1 MRGRAGPRAA
11 GGEAVDLGLQDKLV
25 IVTGAAQG
33 IGEALARGFAAEGC
47 RLALM
52 DYEPAALRRV
62 AASVRDGGCEVREY
76 VCDVREM
83 SQVRSTAD
91 RIATDLGT
99 PDVLVNNAAWTATV
113 PFLDVTEEE
122 FDRTLDTGLKGLFFL
137 SQSVARQMAR
147 RRQGVILHLGS
158 QLGVAAFAGRSAYG
172 AMKGG
177 VHHLTRVMAL
187 ELGPHGIRVN
197 AVAPCIT
204 ETATRRNLLD
214 DPNYVAW
221 VKTML
226 PIGRWAQPGDVVGPA
241 LFLASDHAAMITGHI
256 LLVDGGWTIH

>member
-1 MRGRAGPRAA
+1 MPGWTRLPAA
-11 GGEAVDLGLQDKLV
+11 GGEKVDLGLRGRLA

-33 IGEALARGFAAEGC
+33 IGEALAHGFAAEGC
-47 RLALM
+47 RLALL
-52 DYEPAALRRV
+52 DCEPAGLQRVAAALREEGRE
-62 AASVRDGGCEVREY
+62 AAEYLCDLRDV
-76 VCDVREM
+76 
-83 SQVRSTAD
+83 SQVRSAAA
-91 RIATDLGT
+91 RIQAELGT
-99 PDVLVNNAAWTATV
+99 PDILVNNAAWTATV
-113 PFLDVTEEE
+113 PFLDVTEDE

-137 SQSVARQMAR
+137 SQAVARQMAGR
-147 RRQGVILHLGS
+147 RSGVIIHLGS

-187 ELGPHGIRVN
+187 ELGPLGIRVN

-214 DPNYVAW
+214 NPDYAAW

-226 PIGRWAQPGDVVGPA
+226 PVGRWAQPGDVVGPT
-241 LFLASDHAAMITGHI
+241 LFLASDHAAMVTGHVMM
-256 LLVDGGWTIH
+256 VDGGWTIH

>member
-1 MRGRAGPRAA
+1 MLT
-11 GGEAVDLGLQDKLV
+11 LGLEGRLA

-33 IGEALARGFAAEGC
+33 IGEALAHGFAGEGC
-47 RLALM
+47 RLALV
-52 DYEPAALRRV
+52 DYEAAGLEQVAEAIRRK
-62 AASVRDGGCEVREY
+62 GG
-76 VCDVREM
+76 DVRHYTCDLRDV
-83 SQVRSTAD
+83 SQVARTVAQITS
-91 RIATDLGT
+91 DLGV
-99 PDVLVNNAAWTATV
+99 PDILVNNAAWTATV
-113 PFLDVTEEE
+113 PFLEVTEEQWN
-122 FDRTLDTGLKGLFFL
+122 RTLDTGLKGLFFL
-137 SQSVARQMAR
+137 SQAVARQMAPR
-147 RRQGVILHLGS
+147 GAGVILHMGS

-204 ETATRRNLLD
+204 ETPTRRNLLD

-226 PIGRWAQPGDVVGPA
+226 PIGRWAQPGDVVGPT
-241 LFLASDHAAMITGHI
+241 LFLASDHAAMITGHVQM
-256 LLVDGGWTIH
+256 VDGGWTIH